1 MRFSIAVA
9 AILGGLQAA
18 SALKL
23 SPRNAVEREEQVS
36 ALSSVHGMDVAMA
49 SFSAFDVIMPCCN
62 VLERYG
68 ELDGAFSA
76 WNINMRRLSHNREM
90 RQW

>member
-36 ALSSVHGMDVAMA
+36 TIFSVCYIDVATVPLCIQLLH
-49 SFSAFDVIMPCCN
+49 AF
-62 VLERYG
+62 LQY
-68 ELDGAFSA
+68 A
-76 WNINMRRLSHNREM
+76 REV
-90 RQW
+90 

>member
-23 SPRNAVEREEQVS
+23 SPRNAVEREEQV
-36 ALSSVHGMDVAMA
+36 
-49 SFSAFDVIMPCCN
+49 
-62 VLERYG
+62 
-68 ELDGAFSA
+68 GAFSSVLA
-76 WNINMRRLSHNREM
+76 WCLSQYSDSSNS
-90 RQW
+90 